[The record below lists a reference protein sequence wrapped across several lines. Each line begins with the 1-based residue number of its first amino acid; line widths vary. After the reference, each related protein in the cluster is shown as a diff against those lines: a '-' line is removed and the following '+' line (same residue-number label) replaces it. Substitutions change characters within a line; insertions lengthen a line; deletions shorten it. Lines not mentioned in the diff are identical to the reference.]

1 MSVGLTPKTADEVNN
16 NVGVILRRFV
26 DDQESV
32 NHLAAN
38 LAPLDLQAPPYSMS
52 AEDETLIKSAVNG
65 LDQALDAIDMT
76 FINRLVGMW

>member
-16 NVGVILRRFV
+16 NAGMILRRFV